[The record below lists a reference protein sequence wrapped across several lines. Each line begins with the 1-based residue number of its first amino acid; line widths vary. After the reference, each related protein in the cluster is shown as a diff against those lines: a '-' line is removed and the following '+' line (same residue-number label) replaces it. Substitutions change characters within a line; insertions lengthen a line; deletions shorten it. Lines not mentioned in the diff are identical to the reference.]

1 MIKKELQML
10 KKGWF
15 LTGDLGYFDKRG
27 FLYIK
32 DRIDNMIIV
41 SGENI
46 YPSEIENIIYE
57 FKKIKLGIVTSIP
70 DKITQN
76 RLVLVYES
84 KHNINKDD
92 IVNFLSRKLTK
103 YKIPKEILSCDE
115 VGIKEIPKSANKKI
129 LRHKIKS
136 IVLNLFK

>member
-1 MIKKELQML
+1 M
-10 KKGWF
+10 
-15 LTGDLGYFDKRG
+15 
-27 FLYIK
+27 
-32 DRIDNMIIV
+32 
-41 SGENI
+41 
-46 YPSEIENIIYE
+46 
-57 FKKIKLGIVTSIP
+57 GIVTSIP

>member
-1 MIKKELQML
+1 
-10 KKGWF
+10 
-15 LTGDLGYFDKRG
+15 
-27 FLYIK
+27 
-32 DRIDNMIIV
+32 MIIV

-84 KHNINKDD
+84 QHKINKDD
-92 IVNFLSRKLTK
+92 IVNFLSKKLTK
-103 YKIPKEILSCDE
+103 YKIPKEILS
-115 VGIKEIPKSANKKI
+115 
-129 LRHKIKS
+129 
-136 IVLNLFK
+136 

>member
-1 MIKKELQML
+1 MTETSSIASTESNIFNSYKYGSVGKPLVNNKIKIIKKNKAKYGEILIKGKNIFKEYL
-10 KKGWF
+10 DDKKRTANVKKKDWF

-57 FKKIKLGIVTSIP
+57 FKKIKLGIV
-70 DKITQN
+70 
-76 RLVLVYES
+76 
-84 KHNINKDD
+84 IN
-92 IVNFLSRKLTK
+92 S
-103 YKIPKEILSCDE
+103 
-115 VGIKEIPKSANKKI
+115 
-129 LRHKIKS
+129 
-136 IVLNLFK
+136 